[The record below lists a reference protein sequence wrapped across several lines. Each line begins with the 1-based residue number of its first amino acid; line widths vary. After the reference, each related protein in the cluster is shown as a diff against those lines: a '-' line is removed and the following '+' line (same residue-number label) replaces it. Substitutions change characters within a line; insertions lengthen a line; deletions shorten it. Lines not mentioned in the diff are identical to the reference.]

1 MPDLAHFALEH
12 LGVLSLRG
20 ADARD
25 FLQGQ
30 LSNDVA
36 VLAPDAPLLGGLHN
50 AQGRCL
56 ALLRVF
62 ALDGEQLLAVL
73 PRELVS
79 GMASHLLRY
88 RLRAKVQIESAVAQW
103 RVYGLHGPDA
113 AAAARTR
120 LHMPMDAGGL
130 RQMILAPRTEV
141 APESDPQPE
150 FHWHAE
156 DIAAGLPQVFAATS
170 GAFTAQMLNLDRV
183 AALSMSK
190 GCYTGQEII
199 ARAHYL
205 GTVRRRMRRFHTSEE
220 QPLAP
225 GTNLLL
231 GARRARVVRAAPAE
245 GGGQEFLAVTTAAP
259 AEAAEGPA
267 ETDRRIPAE
276 ELALPYSIDS

>member
-20 ADARD
+20 ADARE

-30 LSNDVA
+30 LSNDVTD
-36 VLAPDAPLLGGLHN
+36 LAPGAPLLGGLHN

-79 GMASHLLRY
+79 TMASHLLRY
-88 RLRAKVQIESAVAQW
+88 RLRAKLQIESADAQW

-113 AAAARTR
+113 GAAARTR

-130 RQMILAPRTEV
+130 RQLILAPRAE
-141 APESDPQPE
+141 ASPESDPQSE
-150 FHWHAE
+150 TLWHAE
-156 DIAAGLPQVFAATS
+156 DIASGLPQVFAATS

-205 GTVRRRMRRFHTSEE
+205 GVVKRRMRRFHTPGET
-220 QPLAP
+220 PLAP
-225 GTNLLL
+225 GTSLSLDS
-231 GARRARVVRAAPAE
+231 RRARVVRSAPAE
-245 GGGQEFLAVTTAAP
+245 GGGQEFLAVTTATDTVESAGEP
-259 AEAAEGPA
+259 GQRIAA
-267 ETDRRIPAE
+267 I
-276 ELALPYSIDS
+276 ELPLPYSID

>member
-20 ADARD
+20 ADARG

-36 VLAPDAPLLGGLHN
+36 GLEPGAPLLGGLHN

-62 ALDGEQLLAVL
+62 ALDSEQLLAVL
-73 PRELVS
+73 PRDLVS
-79 GMASHLLRY
+79 AMGAHLQRY
-88 RLRAKVQIESAVAQW
+88 RLRAKVQIESAEAQW
-103 RVYGLHGPDA
+103 RMYGLHGPDA

-130 RQMILAPRTEV
+130 RQLILAPRAEGV
-141 APESDPQPE
+141 PESDPQPE

-183 AALSMSK
+183 EALSMSK

-205 GTVRRRMRRFHTSEE
+205 GTVKRRMRRFLTPEE
-220 QPLAP
+220 KTLAP
-225 GTNLLL
+225 GASLLL
-231 GARRARVVRAAPAE
+231 GDRRARVVRAAPAE
-245 GGGQEFLAVTTAAP
+245 GGGQEFLAVTTAAA
-259 AEAAEGPA
+259 AEAEQSVG
-267 ETDRRIPAE
+267 ESDRRITAA
-276 ELALPYSIDS
+276 ELALPYSID